1 RRMPECNK
9 AQVDAIMD
17 VIHQFKGKNRKQ
29 AEEFANLIGHKRL
42 CEVLHAMRR
51 WYGAG
56 WGWSSAKK
64 ILDAKGVLFRVMD
77 LNPPIGAFRG
87 FKVDRRSEYS
97 DLSVGDIVTF
107 LVVRNRGCSSWTL
120 KRDAANKFSGPTKD
134 KIGLVVQLIGGDGIK
149 AFLAPPSHS

>member
-1 RRMPECNK
+1 MSRKRSKNALTRLSYDQRSGKYKYQYIGPRRMPECNK

-77 LNPPIGAFRG
+77 LNP
-87 FKVDRRSEYS
+87 
-97 DLSVGDIVTF
+97 
-107 LVVRNRGCSSWTL
+107 
-120 KRDAANKFSGPTKD
+120 
-134 KIGLVVQLIGGDGIK
+134 
-149 AFLAPPSHS
+149 